1 MAHRNWLLPPSLLL
15 LGCAQLALSGGG
27 SGVITEAEAIVIA
40 RGAVSSNDTWVD
52 RATFEAKR
60 DAVGW
65 TVIVWREP
73 RGPGDHRFVFISAQG
88 KVTAYVRGL

>member
-1 MAHRNWLLPPSLLL
+1 MAHRNWLLFSSLLL
-15 LGCAQLALSGGG
+15 LGCAELALTASG
-27 SGVITEAEAIVIA
+27 SGVISEAEAIVIA

-60 DAVGW
+60 DEAGW
-65 TVIVWREP
+65 VVIVWREP
-73 RGPGDHRFVFISAQG
+73 RAPGDHRFVFISAQG